1 MSLFHLETTKTT
13 VIDSVE
19 YGADIEKDIVINFS
33 EANYTVKLWKYAH
46 HIEIELIP
54 DNIEFL
60 HELTAIFPTSDYDI
74 HIEQSIYGKI
84 KPDVSLHFDIWNK
97 KTGKQIYFAENAIL
111 SDKDY
116 NYVRD
121 ILIQEFPQY
130 EWRTAENYL
139 RSSIES
145 CMNDDENSDL
155 FTDDAWALLTRM
167 VSASYKDCKTEGYVD
182 FDFDL
187 MKKTAQKIL
196 EDALRKAYEEPVS

>member
-1 MSLFHLETTKTT
+1 MSLFHIEATKAAI
-13 VIDSVE
+13 IDGVE

-33 EANYTVKLWKYAH
+33 EVNYTVKLWKHAH

-54 DNIEFL
+54 DNIDFL

-74 HIEQSIYGKI
+74 HIEQRIYRNI
-84 KPDVSLHFDIWNK
+84 KPHVSLNFDIWNK
-97 KTGKQIYFAENAIL
+97 KTGKQIYFADDAIL

-116 NYVRD
+116 DYIRD

-167 VSASYKDCKTEGYVD
+167 VSARYKDFKIDGYVD
-182 FDFDL
+182 FGFDL
-187 MKKTAQKIL
+187 MQKTAQKIL